1 MSGKAPNL
9 FILGA
14 PKCGT
19 TSLARW
25 LEQHPHVFM
34 SPIKEPH
41 YYSADLANRTIQS
54 ADRYARLFDGVT
66 EAHRAIGEASTW
78 YLFSQEAVANIE
90 REHPGARYV
99 VMTRDPVAMA
109 HSLYH
114 HNRRVLH
121 EDQPTFEAAWRLQE
135 QRAAGQHLPRDCT
148 EPAFLQYFAACSLG
162 YLLQR
167 LYEQVPAERVL
178 HVPLEWMQE
187 DPAREY
193 RRVLSHLGV
202 DDDGREDF
210 PPANE
215 ARGHRSRM
223 LQKALRL
230 GGRMRVALGVNKG
243 FGLGRLNERAQAK
256 ETLSP
261 EFRAELEAAF
271 ADERALRE
279 QFVAEAADGA
289 ANSHPNAAD
298 EKVHP

>member
-1 MSGKAPNL
+1 
-9 FILGA
+9 
-14 PKCGT
+14 
-19 TSLARW
+19 
-25 LEQHPHVFM
+25 M

-54 ADRYARLFDGVT
+54 ADRYARLFNGVT

-90 REHPGARYV
+90 REHPEARYV
-99 VMTRDPVAMA
+99 VMTRDPLAMA

-135 QRAAGQHLPRDCT
+135 QRAAGRHLPRDCT

-162 YLLQR
+162 SLLQR
-167 LYEQVPAERVL
+167 LCDQVSAERVL
-178 HVPLEWMQE
+178 HVPLEWMQK

-202 DDDGREDF
+202 DGDGREDF
-210 PPANE
+210 PAANE

-256 ETLSP
+256 ETLAQ
-261 EFRAELEAAF
+261 EFQSELEAAF
-271 ADERALRE
+271 ENERALR
-279 QFVAEAADGA
+279 QRLMTKASTLKNTQLYDQTL
-289 ANSHPNAAD
+289 
-298 EKVHP
+298 